1 MTTLLKLFSL
11 QSLATVWLVALGLVA
26 LFQSPMTLAT
36 ALLLLMVGLV
46 VPGVVI
52 LLRKNPPRTIA
63 EVLNR
68 VERSTIRQRR
78 RPTGATP
85 SRN

>member
-1 MTTLLKLFSL
+1 MTPLLKLFSL
-11 QSLATVWLVALGLVA
+11 QSLVPVWLVALGLVA

-46 VPGVVI
+46 VPSVVI
-52 LLRKNPPRTIA
+52 LLRNDPPRTIA

-68 VERSTIRQRR
+68 VERSTMR
-78 RPTGATP
+78 
-85 SRN
+85 